1 MPVLGKP
8 SCGGQGSSPSFPD
21 KFLVS
26 FSSVLPALSPTEWLA
41 VEHLAV
47 QMQITATW
55 NHW

>member
-26 FSSVLPALSPTEWLA
+26 FSSVLPALSPTEWLT

-47 QMQITATW
+47 QMQITAT
-55 NHW
+55 